1 MSIDLDAAPADT
13 RAATPRPAG
22 GRPPGFR
29 LARLDLKVA
38 PYVYVAPFFV
48 LFAIFG
54 AFPLVYTFWVS
65 LHDWNLIG
73 DHEFVGLGN
82 YRELASDADFWNA
95 TVNTIGIFVLATV
108 PQLLVALVVAY
119 GLNRGLRGSTLFR
132 MGILVPN
139 ITSVAAV
146 GIVFS
151 LIFATN
157 FGAANWTLGLIGI
170 DPVNWPSERWSSW
183 TAIAVMVDWRWTG
196 WNALIYLAAM
206 QAIPLALY
214 ESAAIDGAS
223 NWRQFWKITVPLLR
237 PTILFTVIVATIGGM
252 QLFAEPL
259 MLAAGRIQGGTL
271 RQFQTLPMY
280 LYERAF
286 SRDFEYGYG
295 SAIAW
300 LLFALILVISL
311 INVRAVRRSVR

>member
-1 MSIDLDAAPADT
+1 MSLDLDAAPAGARTPGPPPHRPPRFRLTRLD
-13 RAATPRPAG
+13 RAAS
-22 GRPPGFR
+22 
-29 LARLDLKVA
+29 
-38 PYVYVAPFFV
+38 PYLYIAPFFI

-73 DHEFVGLGN
+73 THEFVGLQN
-82 YRELASDADFWNA
+82 YSDLMSDPDFWNA
-95 TVNTIGIFVLATV
+95 TVNTIGIFILATV
-108 PQLLVALVVAY
+108 PQLMVALILAY
-119 GLNRGLRGSTLFR
+119 GLNRKLRGSTMFR

-157 FGAANWTLGLIGI
+157 FGVANWSLGLIGI
-170 DPVNWPSERWSSW
+170 DPVNWTSERWSSW
-183 TAIAVMVDWRWTG
+183 TAIAIMVDWRWTG

-223 NWRQFWKITVPLLR
+223 HWRQFWKITVPMLR
-237 PTILFTVIVATIGGM
+237 PTILFTVIIATIGGM

-259 MLAAGRIQGGTL
+259 MLGAGRIQGGTL

-286 SRDFEYGYG
+286 SRDFDYGYG

-311 INVRAVRRSVR
+311 INVLAVRRSVR